1 MIQAEK
7 LWSNRVWLSLDLSLL
22 LLVFLRQVA
31 LTLNVKHYM
40 NLLILVITTSMQAT
54 NFIFILLMVS
64 GTGKVKR
71 KVPTT
76 VVPGDQIVPI
86 TVSCCS
92 KITYCFSPQHCFF
105 SVKKFAPIFLLIYI
119 DSVESKL
126 LNIADSTK

>member
-22 LLVFLRQVA
+22 LLVFLYQFA

-40 NLLILVITTSMQAT
+40 YLLILVITNSMQAT
-54 NFIFILLMVS
+54 NFIFILFMVL

-86 TVSCCS
+86 TVSCH
-92 KITYCFSPQHCFF
+92 IQ
-105 SVKKFAPIFLLIYI
+105 
-119 DSVESKL
+119 KL
-126 LNIADSTK
+126 PTAFPHNIVYFK

>member
-22 LLVFLRQVA
+22 LVVFLHQVA
-31 LTLNVKHYM
+31 LTLNVKHCMYLFSLVM
-40 NLLILVITTSMQAT
+40 INLMQAT
-54 NFIFILLMVS
+54 KFIFILLMVS

-86 TVSCCS
+86 TVSC
-92 KITYCFSPQHCFF
+92 
-105 SVKKFAPIFLLIYI
+105 YI
-119 DSVESKL
+119 QKL
-126 LNIADSTK
+126 PTAFPHNIVYFK